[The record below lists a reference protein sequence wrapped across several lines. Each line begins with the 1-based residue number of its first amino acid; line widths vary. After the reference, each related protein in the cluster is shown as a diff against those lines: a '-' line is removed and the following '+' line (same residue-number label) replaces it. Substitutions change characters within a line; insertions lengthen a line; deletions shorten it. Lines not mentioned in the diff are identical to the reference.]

1 MSYAYGTQLL
11 RGAKRARSSSSPDQT
26 PAVCRRPA
34 ALCPEDCSTGGRGG
48 GLQSET
54 ARRPEHRASVWDSP
68 RPARLERDPQC
79 SREAW
84 RNLGSRCHSPGTFFV
99 AGHAARSPDLSGFS
113 SGGPRF
119 LGSRVQPRTHA
130 RAAAGCLTVRGAQGR
145 CRGRRRPPASVPACG
160 AHGACPAEPRRS
172 EDPHTRPRRRGSGP
186 SPSGDA
192 QVAQAQ
198 LSGSPQAGR
207 CPLR

>member
-84 RNLGSRCHSPGTFFV
+84 RNRLPVPQPGNFLRGRARGPQPRSLGLLLGWAPLPRLTRAAPH
-99 AGHAARSPDLSGFS
+99 ARSGRSRLSDRS
-113 SGGPRF
+113 
-119 LGSRVQPRTHA
+119 
-130 RAAAGCLTVRGAQGR
+130 GAQGR

-160 AHGACPAEPRRS
+160 AHRARPAEPRRS